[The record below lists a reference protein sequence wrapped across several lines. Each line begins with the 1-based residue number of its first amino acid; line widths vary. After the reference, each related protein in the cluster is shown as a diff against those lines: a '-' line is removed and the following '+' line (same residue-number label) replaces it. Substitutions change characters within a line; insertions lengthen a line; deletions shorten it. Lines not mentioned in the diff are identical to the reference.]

1 MRENPLLNLLINIVI
16 PVVILTKFNNNNS
29 FNPLGVFALA
39 LAFPLLYGL
48 YDLAKKRKYNF
59 FSLVGLISIF
69 LTGGIGLL
77 QLGSKWVA
85 FKEAGVPFIVG
96 LIILLSVKTKHPL
109 IEKLIG
115 QVVKMDLVYG
125 TLKNKG
131 NLILFKKKVRH
142 YTYFIALSFFF
153 SALLNYALAKFILT
167 SEPGTITF
175 NQELGK
181 MTALSFPIIALPS
194 TLILVIIFYFLFRDI
209 KKLTSLEL
217 EEIILR

>member
-109 IEKLIG
+109 IHGCFVLRFLSRDANAFDIRQG
-115 QVVKMDLVYG
+115 LVVNYLG
-125 TLKNKG
+125 
-131 NLILFKKKVRH
+131 RH
-142 YTYFIALSFFF
+142 FFF
-153 SALLNYALAKFILT
+153 D
-167 SEPGTITF
+167 
-175 NQELGK
+175 
-181 MTALSFPIIALPS
+181 
-194 TLILVIIFYFLFRDI
+194 LF
-209 KKLTSLEL
+209 
-217 EEIILR
+217 